1 MSSTKKA
8 SWPKRNFV
16 YLLGFLVPFLI
27 LGMIF
32 AKNQIVPFGDNI
44 YLRSDMYH
52 QYAPFYKELYEKL
65 VNGGSLTFSWEIG
78 MGVNFS
84 AIYSYYLAS
93 PVNLLL
99 GFVPEGS
106 ILIVM
111 DLLILTKTALAGFAC
126 TYYLSKHFNTKSL
139 STAAFA
145 IFYALSSYMAAF
157 SWNLM
162 WLDCTVMLPFIVL
175 GIETLVKEKKYKM
188 YTIAL
193 GIAIFSNYYIAIMI
207 CIFAVLYFLV
217 MLIVNATEEKHYYM
231 DRIIRFAIFS
241 LIAGGIGAVMILPEL
256 CALGYTASG
265 EFSFPETWINYFS
278 ILDMLKR
285 SLIETPVAIFEAH
298 DPNVYCTV
306 AVFLLFPMYCLCDN
320 VNKKEK
326 MGKIALIAI
335 LLISFNTNIPNYIW
349 HGFHFPN
356 SLPARESFI
365 YIFLMITMIYEAYI
379 NTKAFSKKQ
388 LWGCFAGGCG
398 VVLLLEEL
406 YQDDLSFNNVYVTLV
421 LILFYMVLIIMD
433 YNKILY
439 KQISAYL
446 LIVICAAEA
455 FINSSEESS
464 YKPTT
469 YSAYLEDNQAIEEM
483 VEKVESEDTGFFRIE
498 KLNRKTKNDAA
509 WNGYKGVSI
518 FSSMANAGFTKYL
531 GALGF
536 EQSTNAYSYYG
547 FTPFTS
553 ALLDVKYVISDK
565 MLEDMERYTLADYKE
580 DQNKYLYR
588 VNYCLP
594 LGFMLPEGFED
605 NLSLDGNNPFSIQN
619 QFAELATGITDMF
632 TYLSA
637 STSGKTVTIDVDE
650 ESDVY
655 VYVTTY
661 VDSISYSA
669 YNDENG
675 FVASDSFSGL
685 EHRQI
690 VHLGKMPAGTSI
702 TVNTSDNDA
711 STLQLY
717 AYNFHQDRFE
727 EIYQKLE
734 AQSLDVEKYDDNSV
748 TADIDAEQDGLLYT
762 SIIYDKGWH
771 VYIDG
776 KETEYTS
783 IGDALMAVPVTA
795 GKHTIEMQYYPEG
808 KKAGRIL
815 TIASILIL
823 AGIILFEK
831 KKKGKAGEEENENAE
846 EVRTEKYELTEGNS
860 EERGEI
866 NPEAETVPETGEEEN
881 AAESAM
887 ESPEENPE
895 DEIVDEIARAVV
907 KENLEK

>member
-1 MSSTKKA
+1 MSSVKKA
-8 SWPKRNFV
+8 SWSKRNFV

-162 WLDCTVMLPFIVL
+162 WLDCMVMLPFIVL
-175 GIETLVKEKKYKM
+175 GIESLVKEKKYKM

-217 MLIVNATEEKHYYM
+217 MLFVNATEEKHYYM

-335 LLISFNTNIPNYIW
+335 LLISFNTNIPN
-349 HGFHFPN
+349 
-356 SLPARESFI
+356 LLFI
-365 YIFLMITMIYEAYI
+365 F
-379 NTKAFSKKQ
+379 FS
-388 LWGCFAGGCG
+388 
-398 VVLLLEEL
+398 
-406 YQDDLSFNNVYVTLV
+406 
-421 LILFYMVLIIMD
+421 
-433 YNKILY
+433 
-439 KQISAYL
+439 
-446 LIVICAAEA
+446 
-455 FINSSEESS
+455 
-464 YKPTT
+464 
-469 YSAYLEDNQAIEEM
+469 
-483 VEKVESEDTGFFRIE
+483 
-498 KLNRKTKNDAA
+498 
-509 WNGYKGVSI
+509 
-518 FSSMANAGFTKYL
+518 
-531 GALGF
+531 
-536 EQSTNAYSYYG
+536 
-547 FTPFTS
+547 
-553 ALLDVKYVISDK
+553 
-565 MLEDMERYTLADYKE
+565 
-580 DQNKYLYR
+580 
-588 VNYCLP
+588 
-594 LGFMLPEGFED
+594 
-605 NLSLDGNNPFSIQN
+605 
-619 QFAELATGITDMF
+619 
-632 TYLSA
+632 
-637 STSGKTVTIDVDE
+637 
-650 ESDVY
+650 
-655 VYVTTY
+655 
-661 VDSISYSA
+661 
-669 YNDENG
+669 
-675 FVASDSFSGL
+675 
-685 EHRQI
+685 
-690 VHLGKMPAGTSI
+690 
-702 TVNTSDNDA
+702 
-711 STLQLY
+711 
-717 AYNFHQDRFE
+717 
-727 EIYQKLE
+727 
-734 AQSLDVEKYDDNSV
+734 
-748 TADIDAEQDGLLYT
+748 
-762 SIIYDKGWH
+762 
-771 VYIDG
+771 
-776 KETEYTS
+776 
-783 IGDALMAVPVTA
+783 
-795 GKHTIEMQYYPEG
+795 
-808 KKAGRIL
+808 
-815 TIASILIL
+815 
-823 AGIILFEK
+823 
-831 KKKGKAGEEENENAE
+831 
-846 EVRTEKYELTEGNS
+846 
-860 EERGEI
+860 
-866 NPEAETVPETGEEEN
+866 
-881 AAESAM
+881 
-887 ESPEENPE
+887 
-895 DEIVDEIARAVV
+895 
-907 KENLEK
+907 